1 MLGQLI
7 FNWTRVSQNSFHCTE
22 SGLGFSKLKKWEGGV
37 GGGEALQ
44 VSTQKVIIMTS
55 AIADHTLTVG
65 VYLLGLQL
73 P

>member
-1 MLGQLI
+1 MG
-7 FNWTRVSQNSFHCTE
+7 
-22 SGLGFSKLKKWEGGV
+22 GGV